1 MSQETAVEL
10 YLSPKKEKSWPAEL
24 VKRHWNF
31 PESVSTWLIGM
42 IYRCFLP
49 WMRRGG
55 MSPGI
60 SKIGNTLSWKKDVL

>member
-1 MSQETAVEL
+1 
-10 YLSPKKEKSWPAEL
+10 
-24 VKRHWNF
+24 
-31 PESVSTWLIGM
+31 M

-60 SKIGNTLSWKKDVL
+60 SKIGNTLSWKKDELKLAPELPETVNLYLRRGDKE